1 MGPLSYVSD
10 STARNASAARAPP
23 GALLTTV
30 GAATALAAIF
40 WFWAPVLELPNN
52 IDTFT
57 AALQQ
62 ISRVNSWS
70 RPRECRSLSH
80 FSNAGKQ
87 TKPICFPGK
96 GRSGLRGEAF
106 IRCRTLVGGSNL

>member
-1 MGPLSYVSD
+1 V
-10 STARNASAARAPP
+10 
-23 GALLTTV
+23 LTTV

-52 IDTFT
+52 IDTFI

-87 TKPICFPGK
+87 TKPICVKLDRAMRAVGLHCGARGPVPDAG
-96 GRSGLRGEAF
+96 SGAAAPCHEG
-106 IRCRTLVGGSNL
+106 

>member
-1 MGPLSYVSD
+1 M
-10 STARNASAARAPP
+10 
-23 GALLTTV
+23 LTTV

-87 TKPICFPGK
+87 TKPICFFSK
-96 GRSGLRGEAF
+96 GRSGMGGKAHIEGCIIVSRGNTGLLFWAK
-106 IRCRTLVGGSNL
+106 RHPASRMPVGQRSMPQ